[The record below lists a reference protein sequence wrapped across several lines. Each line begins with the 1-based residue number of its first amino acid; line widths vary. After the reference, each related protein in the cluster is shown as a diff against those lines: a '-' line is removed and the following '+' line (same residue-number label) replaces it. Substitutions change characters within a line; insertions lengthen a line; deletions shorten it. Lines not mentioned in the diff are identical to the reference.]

1 MTFEQA
7 ISQNNADPFD
17 TSYAWCYDPL
27 YPYHNS
33 KTAHVLLVDISDPG
47 CFISFGIEPAATVQ
61 QFKDYI
67 QGIPWTAQQLPAWT
81 NLADW
86 FVGSAE
92 DLIRQVHQRGWQ
104 HDV

>member
-1 MTFEQA
+1 MTFEEA
-7 ISQNNADPFD
+7 ISLNNADPFD
-17 TSYAWCYDPL
+17 TSYAWCFAMH

-47 CFISFGIEPAATVQ
+47 CFISFGIEPAVTVQ

-67 QGIPWTAQQLPAWT
+67 QGIPWMAQSRPAWT

-92 DLIRQVHQRGWQ
+92 DLIRQVKQRR
-104 HDV
+104 